1 MATYLLAD
9 IAVTDAARFNEYR
22 EKVEPLLARFGAR
35 YLARGGDVEVLEGTW
50 EPNRLVL
57 LEFPSRAAVE
67 EFYHSEEY
75 APLLQLRLETTDSK
89 LMILEGYEGERR

>member
-22 EKVEPLLARFGAR
+22 EKVAPLLASFGAR

-57 LEFPSRAAVE
+57 LEFPTRAAVE

-89 LMILEGYEGERR
+89 LLILEGYEGERR